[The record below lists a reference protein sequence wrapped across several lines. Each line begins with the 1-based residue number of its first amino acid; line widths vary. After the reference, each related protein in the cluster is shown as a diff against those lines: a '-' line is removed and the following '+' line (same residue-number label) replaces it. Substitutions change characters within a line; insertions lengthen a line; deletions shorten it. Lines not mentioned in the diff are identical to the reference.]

1 MLTLAEI
8 KEKLI
13 QQVDE
18 VDIVDFLGLTT
29 EDIVNAFEDL
39 IEENPEK
46 FLKLL
51 DFDDEDMVEY

>member
-1 MLTLAEI
+1 VLTLAEI

-29 EDIVNAFEDL
+29 EDIVNAFEDI

>member
-29 EDIVNAFEDL
+29 EDIVNAFEDI

>member
-29 EDIVNAFEDL
+29 EDIVNAFEDR

-51 DFDDEDMVEY
+51 DFDEEDMLEY

>member
-1 MLTLAEI
+1 LTLAEI

-29 EDIVNAFEDL
+29 EDIVNAFEDI